1 MKLVHLTITPEGN
14 PYGAIAEIAIDPD
27 PGVFKSCYLALARMG
42 DGSTEITA
50 SPATIS
56 EARLAEAQAFGER
69 LLNVTL
75 ATVTN
80 HTVTN
85 H

>member
-1 MKLVHLTITPEGN
+1 MKLIHLTITPDGN
-14 PYGAIAEIAIDPD
+14 PYGAIAEIAVDPD
-27 PGVFKSCYLALARMG
+27 PEAFKSCYLSLARMA

-50 SPATIS
+50 SPAGIS
-56 EARLAEAQAFGER
+56 ETKRNEAQAFGER

-75 ATVTN
+75 ATIEN
-80 HTVTN
+80 HTVTE